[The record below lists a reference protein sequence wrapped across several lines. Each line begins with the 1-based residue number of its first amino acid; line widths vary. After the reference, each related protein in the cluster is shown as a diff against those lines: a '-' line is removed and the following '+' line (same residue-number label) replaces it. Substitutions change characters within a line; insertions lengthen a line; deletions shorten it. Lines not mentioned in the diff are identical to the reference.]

1 MSYSI
6 KVYIHQVTPGKGSY
20 YHVAEKTIWKFADGG
35 TWTEVNGCHVL
46 KMSGSGTSG
55 SLRIVSDAGESFIVT
70 LGIHSGNQWGD
81 IVTNLKSDQTACV
94 VNPEYYGKEIPARG
108 LQRGKQ
114 LVSYSVSDSK
124 GRTYSFQYDTDS
136 KRNDLTVRVT
146 IA

>member
-6 KVYIHQVTPGKGSY
+6 KVYIHQVTPGKDSY
-20 YHVAEKTIWKFADGG
+20 YHVTEKTIWKDANG
-35 TWTEVNGCHVL
+35 WSEVNGCHVL

-70 LGIHSGNQWGD
+70 LGVHNYKQWGD
-81 IVTNLKSDQTACV
+81 IVTNLKSEQSACV
-94 VNPEYYGKEIPARG
+94 VHPEYYGKEIPARR
-108 LQRGKQ
+108 LQREKQ
-114 LVSYSVSDSK
+114 LASYSVSDSK

-136 KRNDLTVRVT
+136 KGNDLTVRVT